1 MIAPQTNNRPSDVSE
16 ANQNKEGAKILK
28 ALIIVPNEKT
38 TDLGSLLAIARSEAC
53 KREHTQENPVVRAMV
68 FVAEL
73 GIYVAVY
80 EGPAKIENGNSV
92 LESSMRKLGK

>member
-1 MIAPQTNNRPSDVSE
+1 MIAPKNSNRPSD
-16 ANQNKEGAKILK
+16 ANQNKEGVKILK
-28 ALIIVPNEKT
+28 ALVIVPNEKT

-53 KREHTQENPVVRAMV
+53 KREHVQENPIVRAMV

-80 EGPAKIENGNSV
+80 EGPAKIENGNADSSL
-92 LESSMRKLGK
+92 LEGSMRKIGK

>member
-1 MIAPQTNNRPSDVSE
+1 MIAPQTNNRPSDTLDV
-16 ANQNKEGAKILK
+16 NQNREGTKILK

-53 KREHTQENPVVRAMV
+53 KREHVQENPVVRAMT

-73 GIYVAVY
+73 GVYVAIYQVISH
-80 EGPAKIENGNSV
+80 P
-92 LESSMRKLGK
+92 ESGMPNRVDK